1 MNSVLIVYNMSD
13 LIVISDI
20 QEFYE
25 LTLLDESKTVQ
36 QKTAETL
43 LIASKWEHENS
54 IKSSEV
60 RVRDLIFFRVEIITL
75 FILDKWFHFASDSSV
90 HEPHRTPAGS
100 KRQSG
105 KENLLVTLANSI
117 QGDESI

>member
-1 MNSVLIVYNMSD
+1 M
-13 LIVISDI
+13 ISDI

-54 IKSSEV
+54 FKITDVS
-60 RVRDLIFFRVEIITL
+60 DGAAFFT
-75 FILDKWFHFASDSSV
+75 FISV
-90 HEPHRTPAGS
+90 LCI
-100 KRQSG
+100 
-105 KENLLVTLANSI
+105 LL
-117 QGDESI
+117 

>member
-1 MNSVLIVYNMSD
+1 MFYF
-13 LIVISDI
+13 SDI

-54 IKSSEV
+54 IKMTDVS
-60 RVRDLIFFRVEIITL
+60 LITNC
-75 FILDKWFHFASDSSV
+75 SV
-90 HEPHRTPAGS
+90 S
-100 KRQSG
+100 YSLK
-105 KENLLVTLANSI
+105 NVIYLN
-117 QGDESI
+117 

>member
-1 MNSVLIVYNMSD
+1 MNQL
-13 LIVISDI
+13 LFSDI

-54 IKSSEV
+54 IKLTDVSTGCCFKYFRQNLSISFKVE
-60 RVRDLIFFRVEIITL
+60 LFFNYVVL
-75 FILDKWFHFASDSSV
+75 
-90 HEPHRTPAGS
+90 
-100 KRQSG
+100 Q
-105 KENLLVTLANSI
+105 
-117 QGDESI
+117 

>member
-1 MNSVLIVYNMSD
+1 MRFFF
-13 LIVISDI
+13 SDI

-54 IKSSEV
+54 IKITDVSS
-60 RVRDLIFFRVEIITL
+60 
-75 FILDKWFHFASDSSV
+75 
-90 HEPHRTPAGS
+90 
-100 KRQSG
+100 
-105 KENLLVTLANSI
+105 KEF
-117 QGDESI
+117 

>member
-1 MNSVLIVYNMSD
+1 MRRKNEKQKHLEENLEIYFCFF
-13 LIVISDI
+13 SDI

-54 IKSSEV
+54 IKLTDV
-60 RVRDLIFFRVEIITL
+60 
-75 FILDKWFHFASDSSV
+75 SD
-90 HEPHRTPAGS
+90 
-100 KRQSG
+100 
-105 KENLLVTLANSI
+105 KENI
-117 QGDESI
+117 KFP

>member
-1 MNSVLIVYNMSD
+1 MLDKFLIPCFFFPFA
-13 LIVISDI
+13 DI

-54 IKSSEV
+54 IKMTADVSTGY
-60 RVRDLIFFRVEIITL
+60 F
-75 FILDKWFHFASDSSV
+75 
-90 HEPHRTPAGS
+90 
-100 KRQSG
+100 Q
-105 KENLLVTLANSI
+105 LLPF
-117 QGDESI
+117 